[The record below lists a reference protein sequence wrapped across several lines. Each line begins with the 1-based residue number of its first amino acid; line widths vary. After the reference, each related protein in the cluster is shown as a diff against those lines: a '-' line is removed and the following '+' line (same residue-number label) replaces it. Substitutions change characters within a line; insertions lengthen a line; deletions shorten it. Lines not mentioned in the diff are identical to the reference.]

1 MAEAL
6 LLLGIVILGSAAAGL
21 WRVLRGPSPANR
33 LMATQLLAT
42 GAATVLLILGVATD
56 QPALLD
62 VALAL
67 AVLGAFASVAFVL
80 ASRMVG
86 RR

>member
-1 MAEAL
+1 MADVLVFLA
-6 LLLGIVILGSAAAGL
+6 IVILGSCAAGL

-42 GAATVLLILGVATD
+42 GVAAVLLILGVATG
-56 QPALLD
+56 QAALPD

-67 AVLGAFASVAFVL
+67 GVLGAFASVAFVL
-80 ASRMVG
+80 AARLVG